1 MSDLDQLTQSLA
13 RNLKRWRGE
22 RGFTL
27 DALAARAGVSRGMII
42 QIEQAR
48 TNPSVGT
55 TVKIADALG
64 VPITTLLDYEQ
75 GAHVRIVPASKA
87 VRLWSTPAGSRST
100 LLVGAEARGPLE
112 LWSWTLM
119 PGDASASDPHPPG
132 TTELIHVTAGEL
144 TLLVDGEPHAVP
156 AGASATFEAGVE
168 HTYRNDGAETVE
180 MIMSISVPPVRDGVA
195 QDMR

>member
-55 TVKIADALG
+55 TVKLADALG
-64 VPITTLLDYEQ
+64 VSITTLLDYEQ
-75 GAHVRIVPASKA
+75 GSHVRVVSDSQA
-87 VRLWSTPAGSRST
+87 VRMWSTEAGSHTT
-100 LLVGAEARGPLE
+100 LLVGTEARGPFE
-112 LWSWTLM
+112 LWRWTLM
-119 PGDASASDPHPPG
+119 PGDASSSDAHPPG
-132 TTELIHVTAGEL
+132 ATELLHVSAGEL
-144 TLLVDGEPHAVP
+144 TLVVDGAAHAVP
-156 AGASATFEAGVE
+156 AGASATFEASAP
-168 HTYRNDGAETVE
+168 HTYRNDGEETVE
-180 MIMSISVPPVRDGVA
+180 MVMAVSIPPAQGARSVR
-195 QDMR
+195 

>member
-64 VPITTLLDYEQ
+64 VSITTLLDYEQ
-75 GAHVRIVPASKA
+75 GAQVRIVTEDQA
-87 VRLWSTPAGSRST
+87 VRLWSTPAGSRSV
-100 LLVGAEARGPLE
+100 LLVGAESNGPLE
-112 LWSWTLM
+112 MWSWTLM
-119 PGDASASDPHPPG
+119 PGDASASDPHPAG
-132 TTELIHVTAGEL
+132 TFELIHVITGEL
-144 TLLVDGEPHAVP
+144 TLLVDGASHRVP
-156 AGASATFEAGVE
+156 AGASASFEAGVE
-168 HTYRNDGAETVE
+168 HSYRNEGSEVVE
-180 MIMSISVPPVRDGVA
+180 MIMSVSVPPVR
-195 QDMR
+195 